1 MKKNFLWKEIAAVLI
16 YRLIL
21 DISYIL
27 VISKLFEYEHYILSP
42 NGLKIFESYF
52 FLIIIFILLK
62 TNFKL
67 KERILPSQVLLFLL
81 FLISYVPFL
90 SLYALADKPR
100 SFFYGATSFW
110 MLVAFL
116 NYIFPEIRIKQLRD
130 LRDSKF
136 VYLFFTLT
144 ANLLGL
150 FLIFKYLGFSL
161 NLNLSIVYDIRS
173 TYIEARIP
181 FGGYLFMCLS
191 YAINP
196 IFLSYSFVNK
206 RWINVILIFFVQL
219 ILFSQTGM
227 KSFLFVPFFVIG
239 IAWLLNKR
247 QRIIYWIPFVLSLLI
262 VLGIFSYYIIGDV
275 WISSL
280 FTRRSLYTPA
290 SLSFMYYD
298 FFSKN
303 GFTYLSSHHLF
314 GSLLKYPYPL
324 NPPHLIGFI
333 YFNSPEAGANNGI
346 MGDAYM
352 NFGFLG
358 FFLWSF
364 VLVLILKIINSVSKG
379 KGARITAS
387 SFAVAM
393 LYLSNSALLT
403 SLLTHGLVV
412 AILFTY
418 LLPESK
424 KDE

>member
-1 MKKNFLWKEIAAVLI
+1 MKKVPLWREIAVLLV

-27 VISKLFEYEHYILSP
+27 IISNVFRYEYYTLNP
-42 NGLKIFESYF
+42 NASKIFESYS
-52 FLIIIFILLK
+52 FLIVIFILIK
-62 TNFKL
+62 TSFKF
-67 KERILPSQVLLFLL
+67 KENILPSQFLLYLL

-90 SLYALADKPR
+90 SLYSLADKPR
-100 SFFYGATSFW
+100 SFFYGATFFW
-110 MLVAFL
+110 ILVTFI
-116 NYIFPEIRIKQLRD
+116 NYIFTEIRIKQLRD
-130 LRDSKF
+130 SKF
-136 VYLFFTLT
+136 IYLFLT
-144 ANLLGL
+144 MMANLIGM
-150 FLIFKYLGFSL
+150 FLIFRYLGFSL
-161 NLNLSIVYDIRS
+161 NLNLSVVYDIRS
-173 TYIEARIP
+173 RYIEARIP
-181 FGGYLFMCLS
+181 FAGYLFTWLS

-196 IFLSYSFVNK
+196 IFLSYCFVNK
-206 RWINVILIFFVQL
+206 KWANLMLVFFIQL

-247 QRIIYWIPFVLSLLI
+247 WRIAYWIPFILSLLI

-280 FTRRSLYTPA
+280 FTRRALYTPA
-290 SLSFMYYD
+290 SLSFVYYD

-303 GFTYLSSHHLF
+303 GFTYLSQHHLF

-324 NPPHLIGFI
+324 NPPHLIGLT
-333 YFNSPEAGANNGI
+333 YFNSPEMAANNGI
-346 MGDAYM
+346 IGDAYM

-379 KGARITAS
+379 KDARIRLGVFGVS
-387 SFAVAM
+387 M
-393 LYLSNSALLT
+393 WYLLNGALLT
-403 SLLTHGLVV
+403 CLFTHGLII

-418 LLPESK
+418 LLPGGK
-424 KDE
+424 RDD